1 MAMTNAVVGSEQP
14 SLEILES
21 DVDHRKMGFNSF
33 WVSINH
39 QRFMHVT
46 QCLQI
51 IIARPAV
58 GVHDGSFRHILPH
71 KLR

>member
-1 MAMTNAVVGSEQP
+1 M
-14 SLEILES
+14 
-21 DVDHRKMGFNSF
+21 SF
-33 WVSINH
+33 YSFCVSIYH

-58 GVHDGSFRHILPH
+58 GVHDSSFLHILPH